1 VEEERQQGGRL
12 AVSTSAAAMA
22 GQNTQAGK
30 KKIEWRGGS
39 SFVCHEKVKS
49 ERGGGAVYD
58 RGER

>member
-1 VEEERQQGGRL
+1 
-12 AVSTSAAAMA
+12 MA

-39 SFVCHEKVKS
+39 SFVCHEKVMS